1 MHSVALG
8 APWVVAGTLKS
19 GYDLILWRVFRKV
32 ELPS

>member
-19 GYDLILWRVFRKV
+19 VYDLLLWRTFKKV
-32 ELPS
+32 PLPD